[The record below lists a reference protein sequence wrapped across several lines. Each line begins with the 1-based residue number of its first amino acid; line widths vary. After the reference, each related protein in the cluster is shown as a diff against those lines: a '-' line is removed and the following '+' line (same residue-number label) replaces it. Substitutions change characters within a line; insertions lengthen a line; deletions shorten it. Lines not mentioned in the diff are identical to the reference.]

1 MIASIFR
8 GERWFANFTSTRE
21 GGLKILDLPAQVR
34 NELVSPPARALKR
47 A

>member
-8 GERWFANFTSTRE
+8 GESARARAK